1 MSVFIQVSNVSVC
14 SSSTIALNVSS
25 MISDIV
31 PESTSAHIFLCCK
44 KKRKRCNHSICIVWV
59 QLVLPVEKKHL
70 PFFLK
75 KKKLKLLSYC
85 NFLKIKNSITLVE
98 DAIHSNLLLKNKQI
112 FFNTQVFIGKKFPR
126 FFFSSYKCSYYFSV
140 LLSNFPFP
148 YDKQWNCLGSIT

>member
-1 MSVFIQVSNVSVC
+1 MSLFIQVSNVSVC

-59 QLVLPVEKKHL
+59 QLVLLVEKKQSS
-70 PFFLK
+70 FFPEK
-75 KKKLKLLSYC
+75 KKKLLSYC
-85 NFLKIKNSITLVE
+85 KFLKIKNSITLVE

-112 FFNTQVFIGKKFPR
+112 CFNTQVFIGKKFPKFI
-126 FFFSSYKCSYYFSV
+126 FF
-140 LLSNFPFP
+140 
-148 YDKQWNCLGSIT
+148 Q